1 MKLSPAEKK
10 KADNAEVRNNVK
22 KTLAECLTKRCEET
36 KDEFPNV
43 TDEYVKKL
51 VNDIEKELYLHFAKV
66 RKYRLFGNQFVLSPD
81 ITLSSV
87 KGPVWQIP

>member
-1 MKLSPAEKK
+1 MQPGKLSPAEKK
-10 KADNAEVRNNVK
+10 KADSAEVRNNVK

-43 TDEYVKKL
+43 TEEYIKKL

-66 RKYRLFGNQFVLSPD
+66 RKCGLFG
-81 ITLSSV
+81 SV
-87 KGPVWQIP
+87 CAFA